1 MTDVVKKIR
10 QGIAASQMRTRDL
23 QAKLAELPDDSG
35 PEVRVL
41 FERQL
46 AKEKKYQA
54 QMALAMAEPPL
65 KKSPSIIRIMLLTAL
80 LMILVYLLV
89 FR

>member
-1 MTDVVKKIR
+1 MTDVVKKIQR
-10 QGIAASQMRTRDL
+10 SIAASQVRSKDL
-23 QAKLAELPDDSG
+23 QAKLAELPADSG

-46 AKEKKYQA
+46 AKEKKYQE
-54 QMALAMAEPPL
+54 QMRLAMAEPPQ
-65 KKSPSIIRIMLLTAL
+65 KKTSIARIAIAAAL
-80 LMILVYLLV
+80 IVILIYLSV